1 MKNKIALMVAFGCL
15 GASAA
20 SVNYDIL
27 GRKGSKMNSPMV
39 YKNVDYAKT
48 QKQKQEKV
56 GSSLETRALQRTGMP
71 DNVAAIE
78 GSFRSYKSN
87 NRFSIKR
94 HYYGNPDNCN
104 NSQCSYNWN
113 GYKSR
118 ANEVFIRVNE
128 DFDVNPDY
136 ETFDGL
142 THSEDNGI
150 YTFSLELSFQD
161 GWAPYPTLP
170 SPFRGGQDITYV
182 TSGVLYPGWMRGNY
196 RNTINKTPSYAGVY
210 MSADALPVTMSGY
223 PVQYVRI
230 DKNAKFNP
238 TPGYEV
244 RDSWTYFF
252 LHNPNAAVTYV
263 GKTLEYGDPA
273 SKIPQ
278 VYVGIRNE
286 RMGKGSSSSYSSLA
300 KSLDNFIYRYRT
312 IEIVPA
318 GNYGVD
324 GTTTQGYVCSIGQ
337 AANAV
342 TVGAIDPYSNKIAD
356 YSSTKN
362 YNMGSRK
369 PEIYNYTH
377 AVVGAPR
384 LTGYS
389 GRGLRRVYTQK
400 NTGKDYVYESVFYG
414 TETAAALL
422 AGLVNATLS
431 YNPFYRWHP
440 EVVKAFL
447 LTSDGLPIN
456 PPYPDNPAMKTGP
469 SFTYTLFD
477 DEGSNT
483 HFDYDSR
490 YWNGS
495 IDNLKNR
502 PIVGNGHKEIWFVT
516 KNLGTSTKPASAAIS
531 WLSSGNDIANIGH
544 IPQDFD
550 LSVYGSNSSNYE
562 KYLDPHAKLDGLDFD
577 NPGEYIEGSFS
588 SYNSYE
594 KVTIASNYKY
604 LIFRISMFSED
615 DRSENKGQ
623 VVMGFNMASA
633 DKHDYN

>member
-104 NSQCSYNWN
+104 NSQCTYDWN

-118 ANEVFIRVNE
+118 ANSVFIRVNE

-150 YTFSLELSFQD
+150 YTFSWELSFQD
-161 GWAPYPTLP
+161 GWTSYPTLP
-170 SPFRGGQDITYV
+170 SPFSGGQNITYV
-182 TSGVLYPGWMRGNY
+182 TSAVLYPGWMRGNY

-210 MSADALPVTMSGY
+210 MSASALPVTMTGH
-223 PVQYVRI
+223 PVQYVRT
-230 DKNAKFNP
+230 DENETFNP

-244 RDSWTYFF
+244 RDSWTYYF
-252 LHNPNAAVTYV
+252 LNYWSGVAYV

-278 VYVGIRNE
+278 VYVGIRND

-312 IEIVPA
+312 IEFVPA

-324 GTTTQGYVCSIGQ
+324 GTTTQGNVCSIGQ

-342 TVGAIDPYSNKIAD
+342 TVGAIDPYSDKIAD

-377 AVVGAPR
+377 AVVGAPGR
-384 LTGYS
+384 TGYT
-389 GRGLRRVYTQK
+389 GKGIRRVYTQK
-400 NTGKDYVYESVFYG
+400 NTGKDYVYESVIYG

-422 AGLVNATLS
+422 AGLVNVTMS

-447 LTSDGLPIN
+447 LASDGRAIN
-456 PPYPDNPAMKTGP
+456 PPYPPNSAMKTGP
-469 SFTYTLFD
+469 SFPYFYFD

-550 LSVYGSNSSNYE
+550 LYVYGSNNSNYE
-562 KYLDPHAKLDGLDFD
+562 RYLDPHAKLDGLDFD
-577 NPGEYIEGSFS
+577 NPGENIDYS
-588 SYNSYE
+588 SSGYNSYE

-623 VVMGFNMASA
+623 VVMGFSMASA
-633 DKHDYN
+633 DKQNYN

>member
-1 MKNKIALMVAFGCL
+1 MKKKIALMVAFGCL

-20 SVNYDIL
+20 SVHYDIL

-39 YKNVDYAKT
+39 YKNVDYTKT

-56 GSSLETRALQRTGMP
+56 GSSLETRALQRTGMGN
-71 DNVAAIE
+71 NVAAIE
-78 GSFRSYKSN
+78 GSFRSYQSN

-94 HYYGNPDNCN
+94 HYYSNPDNCN

-128 DFDVNPDY
+128 DFDVSPNY

-150 YTFSLELSFQD
+150 YTFSWGPSYEEGGSVH
-161 GWAPYPTLP
+161 PYLP
-170 SPFRGGQDITYV
+170 SPFSADQYILYMPSSRLYSAWLRRGYTD
-182 TSGVLYPGWMRGNY
+182 VLKR
-196 RNTINKTPSYAGVY
+196 TPSYTGAY
-210 MSADALPVTMSGY
+210 MSADALPVTMDGY
-223 PVQYVRI
+223 PVKYVRT
-230 DKNAKFNP
+230 DGNETFNP

-244 RDSWTYFF
+244 RDSWTYYF
-252 LHNPNAAVTYV
+252 LGALDATVTYV
-263 GKTLEYGDPA
+263 GKKIEYGDPA
-273 SKIPQ
+273 SKTPQ
-278 VYVGIRNE
+278 VYVGVRND

-324 GTTTQGYVCSIGQ
+324 GTTTQGNVCKIGQ

-342 TVGAIDPYSNKIAD
+342 TVGAIDPVSNKIAD

-362 YNMGSRK
+362 YDMGSRK

-377 AVVGAPR
+377 AVVGAPGIYR
-384 LTGYS
+384 PMWYGI
-389 GRGLRRVYTQK
+389 RRVYTQ
-400 NTGKDYVYESVFYG
+400 NSSGREFVYEPVVYG

-422 AGLVNATLS
+422 ASLVNATLS

-447 LTSDGLPIN
+447 LTSDGRAIN
-456 PPYPDNPAMKTGP
+456 PPYPPNTAMKTGP
-469 SFTYTLFD
+469 SIPYVYFD
-477 DEGSNT
+477 DQGSNT

-495 IDNLKNR
+495 IDNLKTR
-502 PIVGNGHKEIWFVT
+502 TDDDGKKEIWFVT

-531 WLSSGNDIANIGH
+531 WLSSGTDIANIGH

-562 KYLDPHAKLDGLDFD
+562 RYLDPHAKLDGLNFD
-577 NPGEYIEGSFS
+577 NPGEYIGGSFL

-633 DKHDYN
+633 DKQNYN